1 MRKVRYVVGS
11 VAEPLNLARDERVFF
26 AGSCTRWEG
35 RIDGKPVK
43 IKSSYK
49 TAADV
54 DAKKTSS
61 NDMLLKTV
69 TAITHTLW
77 KRSSRHIHAKG
88 CPLSVAQHV
97 NYLSALANIK
107 NPNLESRFFVPV
119 NIAYWQMRF
128 YRFLN
133 RFFR

>member
-1 MRKVRYVVGS
+1 
-11 VAEPLNLARDERVFF
+11 
-26 AGSCTRWEG
+26 
-35 RIDGKPVK
+35 
-43 IKSSYK
+43 
-49 TAADV
+49 
-54 DAKKTSS
+54 
-61 NDMLLKTV
+61 MLLKTV
-69 TAITHTLW
+69 TAIAHTLW
-77 KRSSRHIHAKG
+77 KRSSRYIHAKG

-107 NPNLESRFFVPV
+107 NPNFDSRLFVPV